1 MEVKECIESR
11 RSIRKYR
18 NDTISIEAIKE
29 LIDAARKAPSW
40 KNTQVSRYYVV
51 RGEQLHLVY
60 DNLPDFNQKNTLNAQ
75 AYIVSTVKNGISGF
89 DHDGNYATLLKDGY
103 QYFDNGLQVE
113 NLCLRAS
120 DMELGTLIMGL
131 FDEEKI
137 RVSLKIPDDEKI
149 VVIVAL
155 GVPETIPEMPRRL
168 PMEEI
173 VKFI

>member
-1 MEVKECIESR
+1 M
-11 RSIRKYR
+11 
-18 NDTISIEAIKE
+18 
-29 LIDAARKAPSW
+29 
-40 KNTQVSRYYVV
+40 
-51 RGEQLHLVY
+51 
-60 DNLPDFNQKNTLNAQ
+60 
-75 AYIVSTVKNGISGF
+75 
-89 DHDGNYATLLKDGY
+89 KDGY

-120 DMELGTLIMGL
+120 DMGLGTLIMGL

-149 VVIVAL
+149 VVIVAR

>member
-89 DHDGNYATLLKDGY
+89 DHDGNYATL
-103 QYFDNGLQVE
+103 
-113 NLCLRAS
+113 
-120 DMELGTLIMGL
+120 
-131 FDEEKI
+131 
-137 RVSLKIPDDEKI
+137 
-149 VVIVAL
+149 
-155 GVPETIPEMPRRL
+155 
-168 PMEEI
+168 
-173 VKFI
+173 